1 MKTVLYD
8 LGTMAHNDELFYIE
22 LLEFNENNF
31 NLTKVKY
38 LDITFD
44 ELVKYLDSNGTYNLD
59 HLDNVYSRVS
69 VSDYKDL
76 LEYGYYSF
84 DDFNIIIESFD
95 GTKHFNKLCE
105 IFQY

>member
-8 LGTMAHNDELFYIE
+8 IGTMAHNVDLFYIE

-44 ELVKYLDSNGTYNLD
+44 EFIKYLDSNGTYNLD

-95 GTKHFNKLCE
+95 GTKHFRKLCE

>member
-8 LGTMAHNDELFYIE
+8 LGTMAHNDDLFYIE
-22 LLEFNENNF
+22 LLRFNENSF
-31 NLTKVKY
+31 TLTKTRY

-44 ELVKYLDSNGTYNLD
+44 EFVKYLDSNGSYNLD

-69 VSDYKDL
+69 ASDYKDL

-84 DDFNIIIESFD
+84 DDFNNIIESFD
-95 GTKHFNKLCE
+95 GTKHFNELCE